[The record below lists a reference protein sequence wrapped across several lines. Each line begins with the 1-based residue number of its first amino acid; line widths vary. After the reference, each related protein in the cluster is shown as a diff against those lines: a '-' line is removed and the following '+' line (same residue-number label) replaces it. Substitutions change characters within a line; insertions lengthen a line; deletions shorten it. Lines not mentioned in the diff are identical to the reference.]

1 MGKVVGTGCML
12 GSTLGVFAAV
22 FRKSDCS
29 LFEAAETAAYY
40 YSLTGEK
47 AAEIEKA
54 PNKFKREFM
63 DQIYF
68 LN

>member
-12 GSTLGVFAAV
+12 GSTLGVFAAAA
-22 FRKSDCS
+22 KNSNLS
-29 LFEAAETAAYY
+29 LFEAAQTAAYY
-40 YSLTGEK
+40 YSLAGEK